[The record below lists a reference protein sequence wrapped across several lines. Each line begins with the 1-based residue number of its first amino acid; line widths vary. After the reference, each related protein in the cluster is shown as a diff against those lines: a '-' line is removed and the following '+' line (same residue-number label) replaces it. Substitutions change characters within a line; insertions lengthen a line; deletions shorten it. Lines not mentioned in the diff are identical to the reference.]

1 MNIASA
7 MDWYRAMLWTTMEV
21 GAPPILA
28 GLVVGLLLAVFQAA
42 TQINDSVIA
51 YAPKAAAAAITM
63 VIAGPYMLSR
73 LVEFTTKVLTAIG
86 TMTVQ

>member
-7 MDWYRAMLWTTMEV
+7 MDWYREMLWTTIEV

-28 GLVVGLLLAVFQAA
+28 GLVVGLMLAVFQAA

-51 YAPKAAAAAITM
+51 YAPKAFAAAVTM
-63 VIAGPYMLSR
+63 VVAGPYMLSR
-73 LVEFTTKVLTAIG
+73 LMQFATKVLTAIATITG
-86 TMTVQ
+86 

>member
-42 TQINDSVIA
+42 TQINDSI
-51 YAPKAAAAAITM
+51 KAFIDIEERVNALATDHD
-63 VIAGPYMLSR
+63 
-73 LVEFTTKVLTAIG
+73 T
-86 TMTVQ
+86 